1 MIVVA
6 KDVLGKLVNGLQ
18 VAGEDTAMVGPRS
31 PRLLDELDQFVFD
44 TVVPPDHYLR
54 RVIQCI
60 DFERFRGLM
69 ATRYSP
75 DQGRPSEDAV
85 VMLKLEFLQYHDN
98 LSDRNVLDRAA
109 TDMAYRLFL
118 GLPLTATLAHPSLLS
133 KFRGRLGSRVH
144 GEIFDELVARAREL
158 GLVKDRL
165 RLKDA
170 MHVIA
175 NVAIP
180 STLRLLAEVRE
191 QLLSATEPYD
201 ALRTEGERVRAD
213 MIRYGDEGL
222 SQEERLIA
230 RVEQL
235 TEILLWAD
243 ELPPPSESD
252 AAWQKLCAAR
262 ELARKV
268 LHDRQHKKDRTVSS
282 QDPDARFGKHGK
294 SFCGFK
300 LDISM
305 DANSKII
312 TSLDVLPANGDEAAD
327 ATELLAH
334 EQAVHGNHVQAL
346 SIDSIGFDGQRLAE
360 WGDPLGLGLEVFVPP
375 KEEPP
380 SDYFVAE
387 DFEEDS
393 DEKSVTCPAG
403 QKSYRRNRNE
413 KDTGWM
419 YRFPRATCA
428 SCPLF
433 SRCLKQLPQDKGR
446 TVTKNDYQ
454 TYYDAARSKAQT
466 DEYQQVRKQHP
477 AVERKLWEM
486 TVRHGGRRARSRGQP
501 RVLLQQLMTGVV
513 VNVKRIVRL
522 LESNEV
528 EFA

>member
-1 MIVVA
+1 VA
-6 KDVLGKLVNGLQ
+6 KDAVKKYVNGCQ
-18 VAGEDTAMVGPRS
+18 VAEEGTAMVGPRS
-31 PRLLDELDQFVFD
+31 PRLLGEFDLLVFD

-69 ATRYSP
+69 STRYSP
-75 DQGRPSEDAV
+75 DQGRPSEDSV

-98 LSDRNVLDRAA
+98 LSDRNVMGRAA

-118 GLPLTATLAHPSLLS
+118 GLPLTVMLAHPSLLS
-133 KFRGRLGSRVH
+133 KFRGRLGSQIH
-144 GEIFDELVARAREL
+144 SEIFDDLVAQARQL

-170 MHVIA
+170 THIIA

-180 STLRLLAEVRE
+180 STLRLLSEVRE
-191 QLLSATEPYD
+191 KLLSAAEPYD
-201 ALRTEGERVRAD
+201 PLHSEGERVRAD
-213 MIRYGDEGL
+213 VIRQSDEGL
-222 SQEERLIA
+222 SQEDRLVA
-230 RVEQL
+230 RVEHL
-235 TEILLWAD
+235 TEILLWSD
-243 ELPPPSESD
+243 ELPPPSEPD

-262 ELARKV
+262 ELAHKV
-268 LHDRQHKKDRTVSS
+268 LHDRQNKKDRTVSS
-282 QDPDARFGKHGK
+282 QEPDARFGKHGK

-305 DANSKII
+305 DPDSKII
-312 TSLDVLPANGDEAAD
+312 TSLGVIPANGDEAAN
-327 ATELLAH
+327 ATKLIEH
-334 EQAVHGNHVQAL
+334 EQDVHGNCVGAL

-360 WGDPLGLGLEVFVPP
+360 WCDPLGLDLDVFVPP
-375 KEEPP
+375 KKEPA

-393 DEKSVTCPAG
+393 NQETVTCPAG
-403 QKSYRRNRNE
+403 EKSYRRNRNE

-419 YRFPRATCA
+419 YRFRRATCA
-428 SCPLF
+428 SCPLL
-433 SRCLKQLPQDKGR
+433 SRCMKQLPQDKGR

-454 TYYDAARSKAQT
+454 AYYDAARSKAKT
-466 DEYQQVRKQHP
+466 EEYQQVRKQHP
-477 AVERKLWEM
+477 AVERKLWELM
-486 TVRHGGRRARSRGQP
+486 VRHGGRRARSRGQP

-522 LESNEV
+522 LESNDA